1 MKFPYGICDFYKIM
15 TENYFYVDRTSRI
28 RLIEEIGPQLLFLRP
43 RRFGKSLLLSMLE
56 NYYDVARADEFETL
70 FGHLAIGQNPTP
82 RHNQYFVLK
91 WDFSGIDSWGDVS
104 QIRQALHNH
113 INGCIEQFAVYY
125 RDLLNYDL
133 ELNPT
138 DALRSLQS
146 VLAAVQQTPYQL
158 YLLIDEY
165 DNFANEVMMASQ
177 PTDRERYESLLYG
190 EGLLKTIFKAVKAAS
205 AGRGLDRVFIT
216 GVSPVVLSDITSGYN
231 VAENIY
237 FKPQF
242 NDLCG
247 FWESEIQSAL
257 KEMVKEC
264 NLPVEQAAQ
273 ALSMMRTFY
282 NGYAFSPGK
291 VDFVYNPTLAL
302 YFMKNFQEICQS
314 PEEILDSNLTMDRE
328 KLAYIS
334 KLPGGGQLILDA
346 LNEDQPLTVQR
357 LANRFS
363 LADMLAAT
371 KDRSFMASL
380 LYYFGILTF
389 GGRTVFGELILKI
402 PNLVVRELYVA
413 CLQDMLLP
421 DAQDKDEGRQAAR
434 TLYQTGDL
442 QPLCD
447 FVEQRYFKAFDNRD
461 YLWANELTI
470 KTAFLTLLFNDLF
483 YIIDSETAL
492 ERSYADLTLILRPEM
507 RRYQLLDLLLEFKY
521 VSLAE
526 AGLTGDEAQTLRR
539 EQIKDLAPVQQK
551 LQAAQ
556 TKLRSYRQILQAHY
570 GEPLRLRSY
579 AVVSLGF
586 ERLVWAE
593 ASEMV

>member
-91 WDFSGIDSWGDVS
+91 WDFSGIDPWGDVS